1 VPSSGRAPGS
11 VVITGAG
18 GGLGSAACR
27 HLAAAGW
34 RVIAADLGGA
44 GLDALADV
52 RHLTTVAVDVTDPA
66 SVSALAEAVASEA
79 PHLQGVVN
87 FAGILE
93 IGSVIEAP
101 ASVVERVIDV
111 NVLGT
116 YRVNQALFPALLA
129 GRGRIVNISSET
141 GWESGGPFNGIYAM
155 SKHAIEAYS
164 DSLRR
169 ELMLVGIPVVKIQPG
184 PFRTGMVHSIGERF
198 EQAAGESSHFGVVL
212 RKVGGLAAKEEGKA
226 HSPETLAAVVEQA
239 LTTRHPRPA
248 YSVHPARSRV
258 LLEWLPTRLADRL
271 LRLVLEH

>member
-27 HLAAAGW
+27 HLAAASW

-44 GLDALADV
+44 GLDALAGV

-66 SVSALAEAVASEA
+66 SVSALAEAVAAEA

-198 EQAAGESSHFGVVL
+198 ERAAGESSHFGDVL

-226 HSPETLAAVVEQA
+226 HSPETLAVVVEQA

-258 LLEWLPTRLADRL
+258 LLDWLPTRLADRL